1 MVVGEERASWE
12 PRLSVGSR
20 LADYAYVSSMHVV
33 LSCRVFVGGGVR
45 VLWCMQWCTCWW
57 TDVSHFAL
65 QLSVR
70 FRMQATA

>member
-12 PRLSVGSR
+12 SRLSVGSR
-20 LADYAYVSSMHVV
+20 LADYAYVSSMRVV

-45 VLWCMQWCTCWW
+45 GLWCMQWCTCWW

-70 FRMQATA
+70 FCMQAAA

>member
-12 PRLSVGSR
+12 PRLSVGYR
-20 LADYAYVSSMHVV
+20 LEDHTYVPSMRVV